1 MDVVNRV
8 VDKIPVA
15 VYVLTSNNRRTI
27 ERCLRSL
34 SWAVELII
42 VDSYST
48 DGTYEIS
55 KQYTEKVFQR
65 KWTGHRD
72 QYQYAADL
80 TTKDW
85 IMFVDADEEIP
96 PELVEEIRKELA
108 RGARGLDGF
117 IVYRSTY
124 YLGRWIRYGGWY
136 PDYEI
141 RLYRRD
147 KGRWEGGLHAKVI
160 VDGKVGALKNQ
171 YLHYTY
177 RGISDQIQTIDQYS
191 RVSAEDLLQNGEKF
205 SPFKLLFHPPFRF
218 IKEYLFK
225 AGFRDGLPGLIII
238 VSTMFYVFIKYA
250 KLWELT
256 RLTAPPRPETST
268 SSAEPI
274 GSREPPP
281 LGKRGRS
288 DAQGQLLGRRTE
300 GLTDFLE
307 EKKNGS

>member
-1 MDVVNRV
+1 MMKKV
-8 VDKIPVA
+8 PVS

-27 ERCLRSL
+27 EKCLKSL
-34 SWAVELII
+34 HWAEELVI
-42 VDSYST
+42 VDSNST

-55 KQYTEKVFQR
+55 EQYTDKVYR
-65 KWTGHRD
+65 REWTGHCD

-96 PELVEEIRKELA
+96 PELAEEIRTKLE
-108 RGARGLDGF
+108 GGGRGLDGF
-117 IVYRSTY
+117 IVHRFTY

-147 KGRWEGGLHAKVI
+147 KGRWEGGLHAKVV
-160 VDGKVGALKNQ
+160 VDGKVGALKNH

-177 RGISDQIQTIDQYS
+177 RDISDQIQTIDKYS
-191 RVSAEDLLQNGEKF
+191 RIAAEDLFRSEEKF
-205 SPFKLLFHPPFRF
+205 RLFKLLFHPPFRF

-256 RLTAPPRPETST
+256 RSV
-268 SSAEPI
+268 
-274 GSREPPP
+274 
-281 LGKRGRS
+281 K
-288 DAQGQLLGRRTE
+288 
-300 GLTDFLE
+300 
-307 EKKNGS
+307 EKKNDS